1 MVSRS
6 PPWPTETG
14 VSQFAGAF
22 CPFRLWK
29 GQRGNVTMV
38 GELYH
43 NERDGWMYSEQLF
56 QNGRQTYSM
65 LSDCH
70 LMQGE

>member
-1 MVSRS
+1 MANPVE
-6 PPWPTETG
+6 WN
-14 VSQFAGAF
+14 
-22 CPFRLWK
+22 WK

-43 NERDGWMYSEQLF
+43 NERDGWMYSERLF
-56 QNGRQTYSM
+56 QNGYQTYGM